1 MSINMALDNLVVAS
15 ISQGDGEIT
24 PFLKWAGGKRWL
36 AQRGVNIFPE
46 KFGKYIEPFLG
57 SGAIFFSLRPSEA
70 LLTDINEELINAY
83 KTIKRKRNLLA
94 SALAGHAH
102 SHSDE
107 YFYLTRSL
115 RPAGDVDRA
124 ARFIY
129 LNRTCWNGLY
139 RVNKKGE
146 FNVPRGTKNRVL
158 LEDDNF
164 SAVSQA
170 LNGATIKVSD
180 FESCVDQA
188 SEGDLVFLDP
198 PYTVKHNNNGFI
210 KYNDKIFSWEDQL
223 RLSAAV
229 RRASE
234 RRARI
239 VMTNA
244 SHESIRELYKDFR
257 LEQLPRHS
265 VLSGTA
271 GGRVKTEELL
281 VRNF

>member
-1 MSINMALDNLVVAS
+1 MKLVMESDNSLIESAR
-15 ISQGDGEIT
+15 QNDGEVT

-36 AQRGVNIFPE
+36 AQRSFNIFPE

-57 SGAIFFSLRPSEA
+57 SGAIFFALRPEDA

-83 KTIKRKRNLLA
+83 KAIKRRRNMLT
-94 SALAGHAH
+94 SALERHANN
-102 SHSDE
+102 HSDE
-107 YFYLTRSL
+107 HFYLMRSL
-115 RPAGDVDRA
+115 RPLGSVDRA

-139 RVNKKGE
+139 RVNQKGE

-158 LEDDNF
+158 IEDDNF
-164 SAVSQA
+164 SAVSRA
-170 LNGATIKVSD
+170 LGGAVVKVSD
-180 FESCVDQA
+180 FESSVDQA
-188 SEGDLVFLDP
+188 GEGDLLFLDP

-223 RLSAAV
+223 RLNAAV
-229 RRASE
+229 KRASNRRAL
-234 RRARI
+234 I

-244 SHESIRELYKDFR
+244 NHESIRDLYQDFC
-257 LEQLPRHS
+257 LEPLPRHS
-265 VLSGTA
+265 VLSGKVE
-271 GGRVKTEELL
+271 GRVRTEELL